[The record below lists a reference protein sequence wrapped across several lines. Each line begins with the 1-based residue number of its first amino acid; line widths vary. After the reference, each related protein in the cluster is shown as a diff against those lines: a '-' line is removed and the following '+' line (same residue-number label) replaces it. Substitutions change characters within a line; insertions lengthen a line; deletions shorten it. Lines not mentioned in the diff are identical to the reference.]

1 MEKYNDQYVLSQVM
15 MTIVFMFVV
24 VLILSSCAIVNYEGK
39 PDGSTN
45 VSVYSLGSDKVL
57 NDFSASIDKNGKR
70 KLSIG
75 TFEENQTD
83 GLRQINQGLA
93 LIIEGAAKGAVA
105 AAK

>member
-1 MEKYNDQYVLSQVM
+1 MKKYNDQYVLSQVM

-57 NDFSASIDKNGKR
+57 NDFSASKVPI
-70 KLSIG
+70 SI
-75 TFEENQTD
+75 
-83 GLRQINQGLA
+83 A
-93 LIIEGAAKGAVA
+93 
-105 AAK
+105 